1 MKKLFKERE
10 IDKINNE
17 ILHEIYPVEALNKYF
32 LLGFASSLNYINSI
46 LEQNINDSNRDR
58 FGVSELKEVIE
69 AIAKKDQQ
77 VNKYYQ
83 RLKHD

>member
-32 LLGFASSLNYINSI
+32 YLDLQVVWITL
-46 LEQNINDSNRDR
+46 
-58 FGVSELKEVIE
+58 
-69 AIAKKDQQ
+69 IAF
-77 VNKYYQ
+77 
-83 RLKHD
+83 